1 VVTIA
6 GHQES
11 VTQLAFTPNGNYLV
25 SASKDQLRVWSAPSW
40 ADIEAE
46 EKQARK

>member
-1 VVTIA
+1 LATLE
-6 GHQES
+6 GHKDE
-11 VTQLAFTPNGNYLV
+11 VFQLAFTPDGNHLV

-40 ADIEAE
+40 ADIEAT